1 MNTRKKPDL
10 SVVDEEPVNRDPSL
24 IATLPFL
31 DQASELLLDC
41 AATGGIGVI
50 AGPPGS
56 GKTVALKRLAAR
68 YSGLGLPG
76 ACLYYCC
83 QQNAGTTRGV
93 KDILMEFGIGGA
105 IIAQGHGASMQMILK
120 LALRDFQRRN
130 LRCLLLDESQ
140 RFDIDAMNGVVA
152 LHDHLREHDHP
163 VAIVVASNVD
173 TPEWLVATES
183 ARTRTLKILRS
194 AYPDTDHMLG
204 IMSLWADEFVRFAD
218 MVDSGNKGATDLAR
232 KIHTRTGGNLRRLN
246 FFAKLFLRHHAGQ
259 ELSLEIVESVFR
271 RMAEGEEAE

>member
-1 MNTRKKPDL
+1 MNARKKPDL
-10 SVVDEEPVNRDPSL
+10 SVVDEESVTRDPSL

-140 RFDIDAMNGVVA
+140 RFDVDAMNGVVA

-163 VAIVVASNVD
+163 TAIVVASNVD

>member
-1 MNTRKKPDL
+1 MNAARKPDL
-10 SVVDEEPVNRDPSL
+10 SVVERESMKRDPSL

-31 DQASELLLDC
+31 NEASELLLDC
-41 AATGGIGVI
+41 VATGGIGVI

-68 YSGLGLPG
+68 YEGLGLPG

-130 LRCLLLDESQ
+130 LRCLLLDETQ
-140 RFDIDAMNGVVA
+140 RFDVDAMNGIVA
-152 LHDHLREHDHP
+152 LHDHLREHGHP
-163 VAIVVASNVD
+163 ISIIVASNVD
-173 TPEWLVATES
+173 EPEWLTATES
-183 ARTRTLKILRS
+183 ARSRTLKVLKS
-194 AYPDTDHMLG
+194 SYPDVAHMLG
-204 IMSLWADEFVRFAD
+204 IISLWSDEFAAFAQA
-218 MVDSGNKGATDLAR
+218 VDSGNKTAVNLAR
-232 KIHTRTGGNLRRLN
+232 TLHNRTRGNLRRLN
-246 FFAKLFLRHHAGQ
+246 FFAKLFLRHHSGRPVTAD
-259 ELSLEIVESVFR
+259 SVESVFR
-271 RMAEGEEAE
+271 RMAEGEDVE